1 MGLRS
6 ILAIG
11 FNFFIFSLSAQP
23 RDFQEEVHLSLNTT
37 NILVGETLHF
47 SAFVYS
53 NTTKKLSK
61 LSSVLYIELIDETGA
76 PVYQTKIGLR
86 EGRGSGRININPK
99 WMSSTYRIVAYTK
112 WMRNYGSFFEQN
124 LLVLNPYVG
133 LTNNYE
139 ISGNPSKTD
148 KRHQKGETYAPLQ
161 QITMNI
167 GAIEPATLSVAVSE
181 KPDLFYT
188 NDISLENPPAPIDS
202 YVILPEYK
210 YALVQGRIKDP
221 SEKQAKRR
229 INMAVKGESVQVTT
243 THTDEYGRFWMNYNP
258 DISSNEA
265 AIQIQFE
272 GDSIEQLDVVSEF
285 YDSYSQLNSGR
296 YVLDSA
302 LISKI
307 IARSIHS
314 QIQNAYK
321 ELTQLEPSGRDV
333 YSGGEE
339 AIVYYLD
346 EYKRFTS
353 MRDTFIE
360 LTILVGVSK
369 SEESDHIFVRCEQP
383 PGLISTN
390 RSPLILLDGLRV
402 AARTI
407 LDYPPNEIEKIEV
420 VPAYYFV
427 NDVAYKGLIS
437 VHTFRGSGNM
447 TPSGYTFPLS
457 QYQSYSN
464 EGYRLTI
471 TDNLPHYEP
480 NIFWKPI
487 HGHDGGELDLNFSTS
502 RLEGNFEVSIT
513 GITNSGKPVNIKR
526 YFQVSSV
533 NQ

>member
-11 FNFFIFSLSAQP
+11 FNFLIFSLSAQP
-23 RDFQEEVHLSLNTT
+23 RDFQEEAHLSLNTT
-37 NILVGETLHF
+37 NIIVGETLHF
-47 SAFVYS
+47 SAFIYS
-53 NTTKKLSK
+53 NTSKQLSQ
-61 LSSVLYIELIDETGA
+61 LSSILYIELIDEMGA
-76 PVYQTKIGLR
+76 TVYQTKIGIR
-86 EGRGSGRININPK
+86 NGRGSGRISINPE
-99 WMSSTYRIVAYTK
+99 WITSTYRIVAYTK
-112 WMRNYGSFFEQN
+112 WMRNYGSFFEQK

-133 LTNNYE
+133 LTNSYE
-139 ISGNPSKTD
+139 ISGSPSKAVEG
-148 KRHQKGETYAPLQ
+148 HQKGETYEPLQ

-167 GAIEPATLSVAVSE
+167 GAIEPATLSIAVSE
-181 KPDLFYT
+181 KPDLFYP
-188 NDISLENPPAPIDS
+188 NDISLENPPTTIDS
-202 YVILPEYK
+202 YDILPEYK
-210 YALVQGRIKDP
+210 YALVQGRIKAP
-221 SEKQAKRR
+221 LGKQGKRR
-229 INMAVKGESVQVTT
+229 VNMAIKGESVQVTT
-243 THTDEYGRFWMNYNP
+243 SHTDEYGRFWMNYNP
-258 DISSNEA
+258 DVSSNDA

-272 GDSIEQLDVVSEF
+272 DDSIEVLDVVSEF
-285 YDSYSQLNSGR
+285 YESYSQINNGS
-296 YVLDSA
+296 YVLDSV

-314 QIQNAYK
+314 QIQNAY
-321 ELTQLEPSGRDV
+321 EEPPQLEVSGREVYSGRD
-333 YSGGEE
+333 E

-346 EYKRFTS
+346 DYKRFS
-353 MRDTFIE
+353 SIRDTFIE

-402 AARTI
+402 AARTV

-427 NDVAYKGLIS
+427 NDIAYKGLIS
-437 VHTFRGSGNM
+437 LHTFGGSGHM

-464 EGYRLTI
+464 EGYQLTI

-480 NIFWKPI
+480 KIFWKPI
-487 HGHDGGELDLNFSTS
+487 HAHQGGKLFLNFSTS
-502 RLEGNFEVSIT
+502 RLEGNYEVSIT
-513 GITNSGKPVNIKR
+513 GISKSGKPVNIIR
-526 YFQVSSV
+526 YFQVSSA